1 MCVDICVQT
10 HVDVQGQCEIAFTD
24 LSSRL
29 RRIFTSPDE
38 VGTLNCLLNY
48 VCM

>member
-1 MCVDICVQT
+1 MCVHTCVQI

-38 VGTLNCLLNY
+38 VGTLNYLLSY
-48 VCM
+48 ICM